1 MIAVGTVKENTESGK
16 EGWVK
21 AEYALGEKG
30 KCLSDWMPVMSGY
43 GGDGFGRYEIPEIG
57 SQVIIGFLHDDE
69 EQPIVLG
76 CLLGHKNKLPSG
88 VPGEKSEKKVFRT
101 MKGYQTEIDEEQ
113 MKVRFSDT
121 EGKDVLVFKE
131 KDGILVVDVK
141 TSLELRI
148 DGEVMV
154 KVEKDKVSVRDKVV
168 VTDDVA
174 VNANKVSV
182 DAKQDLK
189 LSGQQTSL
197 EGTTV
202 KLDAKQL
209 ELKGTQWKAEGTN
222 LEIKAGAVGKLESG
236 GMLQVK
242 GAMVKLN

>member
-1 MIAVGTVKENTESGK
+1 MIVVGTVKENTESGK
-16 EGWVK
+16 EGWIK
-21 AEYALGEKG
+21 AEYVLGEKG

-43 GGDGFGRYEIPEIG
+43 GGDGYGRYEIPEIG
-57 SQVIIGFLHDDE
+57 SQIIIGFLHEDE

-76 CLLGHKNKLPSG
+76 CLLGHKNKLPSD
-88 VPGEKSEKKVFRT
+88 VPGKKSEKKVFRT
-101 MKGYQTEIDEEQ
+101 IKGYQTEIDEEQ
-113 MKVRFSDT
+113 MHVRFSDT
-121 EGKDVLVFKE
+121 EGKDVLVFNE
-131 KDGILVVDVK
+131 KDGTLVIDVK

-148 DGEVMV
+148 EGQTMV
-154 KVEKDKVSVRDKVV
+154 KVEKDKVSLQDKVII
-168 VTDDVA
+168 TDDVE
-174 VNANKVSV
+174 VKANKISI
-182 DAKQDLK
+182 DAKQELK

-197 EGTTV
+197 EGKTM

-222 LEIKAGAVGKLESG
+222 LEIKAGAVGKLEAD